1 MISKVEFKALYK
13 PKLYKLKKQVK
24 SNAKLKTYIQ
34 NKLFIAATK
43 LKWNK
48 IKTKPFFKSLS
59 NRIQIAG
66 KLVIKIKFSSII

>member
-43 LKWNK
+43 LK
-48 IKTKPFFKSLS
+48 
-59 NRIQIAG
+59 
-66 KLVIKIKFSSII
+66 